1 MYQIGDKVV
10 YPVHGAGWVEAI
22 ENREVAGLSRSYYVL
37 RLPLND
43 LRIMVPQEEAE
54 KIGLRDLMPPEAT
67 ERVLRIL
74 EGKQSEAE
82 MSQTVREL
90 NLEKW
95 NTRFRLQMSSIK
107 NGNVYELAEIVHIL
121 TVRDRLKP
129 LSTGERKIFEQAK
142 EILFSE
148 LWLISNDSQPE
159 ISERIKTIIN
169 ADDEFKAVNSSN

>member
-22 ENREVAGLSRSYYVL
+22 ENREVAGRNRSYYVL
-37 RLPLND
+37 NLPFNS

-54 KIGLRDLMPPEAT
+54 NVGLRDLMPPETADQ
-67 ERVLRIL
+67 VLRIL
-74 EGKQSEAE
+74 EGKQTESE

-95 NTRFRLQMSSIK
+95 NNRFRLQMSRIK
-107 NGNVYELAEIVHIL
+107 NGNVYELAEIVHGL

-129 LSTGERKIFEQAK
+129 LSTGERKIFEQAR

-148 LWLISNDSQPE
+148 LLLISDDAQPE
-159 ISERIKTIIN
+159 TASRIKNILDLPN
-169 ADDEFKAVNSSN
+169 

>member
-22 ENREVAGLSRSYYVL
+22 ENREVAGRNRSYYVL
-37 RLPLND
+37 NLPFNS

-54 KIGLRDLMPPEAT
+54 KVGLRDLMPPETADQ
-67 ERVLRIL
+67 VLRIL
-74 EGKQSEAE
+74 EGKQTKSE

-95 NTRFRLQMSSIK
+95 NNRFRLQMSRIK
-107 NGNVYELAEIVHIL
+107 NGNVYELAEIVHGL

-129 LSTGERKIFEQAK
+129 LSTGERKIFEQAR

-148 LWLISNDSQPE
+148 LWLISDDAQPE
-159 ISERIKTIIN
+159 TASRIKNILDLPN
-169 ADDEFKAVNSSN
+169 

>member
-22 ENREVAGLSRSYYVL
+22 ENREVAGQWRSYYVL
-37 RLPLND
+37 NLPFNE

-54 KIGLRDLMPPEAT
+54 KVGLRDLMPPET
-67 ERVLRIL
+67 TDRVLRIL

-95 NTRFRLQMSSIK
+95 NTRFRLQISSIK
-107 NGNVYELAEIVHIL
+107 NGNVFELAEIVHIL
-121 TVRDRLKP
+121 MVRDRLKP
-129 LSTGERKIFEQAK
+129 LSNGERKIFEQAK

-148 LWLISNDSQPE
+148 LWLISNESQPE
-159 ISERIKTIIN
+159 TADRIKLIIN
-169 ADDEFKAVNSSN
+169 ESAEIEHINSSN